1 MKQRN
6 LDILLKV
13 RMAREGQALAKLGAE
28 RRAVA
33 DLSSQ
38 LQEATSNLGLLL
50 MGGRRAISDTRVIAA
65 QRSSTAAR
73 VRLINDALYLAH
85 IREEQARLAW
95 IAAER
100 DKEIGQRLVDQ
111 DANERDREVQRT
123 ERKESED
130 LARGRLIVLGQPPL
144 ERGDAP

>member
-13 RMAREGQALAKLGAE
+13 RTAREGQALATLGTE
-28 RRAVA
+28 RRAVS
-33 DLSSQ
+33 DLSHQ
-38 LQEATSNLGLLL
+38 LEEATSNLGLLL

-73 VRLINDALYLAH
+73 VRQINDALYLAH
-85 IREEQARLAW
+85 IRAENARQAW
-95 IAAER
+95 IQADRER
-100 DKEIGQRLVDQ
+100 EIGQRLVDQ
-111 DANERDREVQRT
+111 AADERDREVQQF

-130 LARGRLIVLGQPPL
+130 LTRGRLVVRGQPPL
-144 ERGDAP
+144 ERGDVP